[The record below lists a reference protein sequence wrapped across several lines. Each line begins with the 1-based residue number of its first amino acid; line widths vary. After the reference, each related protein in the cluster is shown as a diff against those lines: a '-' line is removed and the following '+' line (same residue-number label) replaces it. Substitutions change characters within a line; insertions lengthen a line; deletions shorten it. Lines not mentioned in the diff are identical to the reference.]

1 MSMGGGGSS
10 GGITSEIN
18 VTPMADIMLVLLI
31 IFMIT
36 APLLT
41 EGIVVNKAKATNPTE
56 AVEVEA
62 KNVIEV
68 TLTRNSEIYINS
80 APIRPE
86 DVAEQLMELGELAGD
101 LPLFLKSD
109 VAAPYGLVVDIV
121 NKARD
126 AGVEKIGLIVDEQD
140 KAFF

>member
-1 MSMGGGGSS
+1 MSMSGGSS

-80 APIRPE
+80 VPIPPE

-140 KAFF
+140 RTFF

>member
-1 MSMGGGGSS
+1 MGMGGGG
-10 GGITSEIN
+10 GGDGVTSDIN

-41 EGIVVNKAKATNPTE
+41 EGIVVNKAKAANPTE

-80 APIRPE
+80 APIPPE
-86 DVAEQLMELGELAGD
+86 AVAEELIELAELAGD
-101 LPLFLKSD
+101 LPMFLKSD